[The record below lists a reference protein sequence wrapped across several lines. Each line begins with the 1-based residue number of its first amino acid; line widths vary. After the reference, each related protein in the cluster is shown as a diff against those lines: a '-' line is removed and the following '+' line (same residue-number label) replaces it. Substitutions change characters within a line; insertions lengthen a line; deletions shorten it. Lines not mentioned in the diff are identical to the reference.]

1 MNLVNASDIVDF
13 SNIAKNVG
21 FIFNNSL
28 LMVPHITAV
37 CKSFKIAVIIFKAL
51 HGAAPNY
58 H

>member
-37 CKSFKIAVIIFKAL
+37 CKSSVFIYAL
-51 HGAAPNY
+51 F
-58 H
+58 